1 MIPDHHP
8 GQAFSE
14 KWSPRFGIML
24 YSWRVVITSGAN
36 GSEEVCAMTCGRLW
50 LVLAVALVGVP
61 GAVQAEVQ
69 FRHALDD
76 SPLAVKPQPGEVET
90 DAVKTFKQSGE
101 NPYLGNEQ
109 ALAEGKKL
117 YVQNCQACHLPDGSG
132 RMGPSL
138 ISDKWIRERAAT
150 DVGMFEIIY
159 GGASGAMQS
168 FARRGL
174 TQDQILRVIA
184 YVRSLKK
191 S

>member
-1 MIPDHHP
+1 
-8 GQAFSE
+8 
-14 KWSPRFGIML
+14 
-24 YSWRVVITSGAN
+24 
-36 GSEEVCAMTCGRLW
+36 MTRARTW
-50 LVLAVALVGVP
+50 ILAAALAAATGGMVR
-61 GAVQAEVQ
+61 AEIQ

-76 SPLAVKPQPGEVET
+76 EPLQVKPQPGEVET
-90 DAVKTFKQSGE
+90 DAVKKFKETGQD
-101 NPYLGNEQ
+101 PYKGDEK

-117 YVQNCQACHLPDGSG
+117 YAEHCQACHLPDGSG
-132 RMGPSL
+132 RIGPSL
-138 ISDKWIRERAAT
+138 IGDKWVRERAGT

-174 TQDQILRVIA
+174 TQDQILRIMA